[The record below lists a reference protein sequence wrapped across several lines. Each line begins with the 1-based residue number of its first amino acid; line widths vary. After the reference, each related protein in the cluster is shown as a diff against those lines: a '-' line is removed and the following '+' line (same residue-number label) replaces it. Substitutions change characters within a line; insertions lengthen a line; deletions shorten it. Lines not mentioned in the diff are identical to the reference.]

1 MNPRP
6 GLLLYCQ
13 HSLGL
18 GHLKRSWALAERL
31 SSAFRVILV
40 SGGAPPGDLV
50 PPKGID
56 VVELPPL
63 AQDADG
69 RLVVL
74 NGAGSL
80 EDVRRERTRLLVQ
93 TYLQIRP
100 AVVVIELFPFGRRKF
115 QDELIALLDE
125 TRRSPRPIVA
135 TSVRD
140 LLVGR
145 GANQQKHDDRARD
158 LVDAYFDLVLVHTD
172 ARFATLDETFR
183 PARRLTKPVFHTGFV
198 VPDTPEGVSIAR
210 GDGILVSGGGGRFA
224 ERLYLCAIDA
234 HDRLG
239 STAPP
244 MTIVAGPL
252 CGDAA
257 FARVREAA
265 GARRSI
271 DVRHTVQDLCE
282 AMRRAA
288 ASVSQC
294 GYNTALDIVRA
305 GVPALVV
312 PFNDNGDSEQTDRAQ
327 RLEQRNAVRMF
338 RGPLEAGALAEAI
351 GDVMR
356 FSPARAPLDMNGA
369 ERTTAIL
376 RAALAESV
384 VALKEPPHH
393 VARAFQA
400 REGI

>member
-1 MNPRP
+1 
-6 GLLLYCQ
+6 
-13 HSLGL
+13 
-18 GHLKRSWALAERL
+18 
-31 SSAFRVILV
+31 
-40 SGGAPPGDLV
+40 SGGAPPGDLAA
-50 PPKGID
+50 PKSID
-56 VVELPPL
+56 VIELPPL

-69 RLVVL
+69 QLVVL
-74 NGAGSL
+74 KGADSL

-93 TYLQIRP
+93 TYLQVRP

-115 QDELIALLDE
+115 KEELIALLDE

-145 GANQQKHDDRARD
+145 GADQQKHDDRARE

-172 ARFATLDETFR
+172 PRFATLDETFR
-183 PARRLTKPVFHTGFV
+183 PTHRLTKPVCHTGFV
-198 VPDTPEGVSIAR
+198 VPGAPAGVSIAH

-252 CGDAA
+252 CPDDAY
-257 FARVREAA
+257 ARVREAA
-265 GARRSI
+265 GRRQSI
-271 DVRHTVQDLCE
+271 DVWRTVADLCE

-288 ASVSQC
+288 VSVSQC

-305 GVPALVV
+305 AVPALVV

-327 RLEQRNAVRMF
+327 RLERLNAVRMF
-338 RGPLEAGALAEAI
+338 RGSLEGGALAEAI
-351 GDVMR
+351 RDVMR
-356 FSPARAPLDMNGA
+356 FSPAPTELDMNGA
-369 ERTTAIL
+369 ERTSTML
-376 RAALAESV
+376 RVALEEKWRGPVRPASAAL
-384 VALKEPPHH
+384 KGPPH
-393 VARAFQA
+393 V
-400 REGI
+400 

>member
-1 MNPRP
+1 MKPRP
-6 GLLLYCQ
+6 TLLLYCQ

-18 GHLKRSWALAERL
+18 GHLKRCWALAERL
-31 SSAFRVILV
+31 SSEFRVILV
-40 SGGAPPGDLV
+40 SGGAPPGDLA

-56 VVELPPL
+56 VIELPPL

-69 RLVVL
+69 EIVVL
-74 NGAGSL
+74 NGADSL

-93 TYLQIRP
+93 TYLQVRP

-115 QDELIALLDE
+115 KEELIALLDE
-125 TRRSPRPIVA
+125 TRRLPRPIVA

-145 GANQQKHDDRARD
+145 GADQQKHDDRARE

-172 ARFATLDETFR
+172 PRFATLDETFR
-183 PARRLTKPVFHTGFV
+183 PTHRLTKPVCHTGFV
-198 VPDTPEGVSIAR
+198 VPGAPAGVSIAH

-252 CGDAA
+252 CPDDAY
-257 FARVREAA
+257 ARVREAA
-265 GARRSI
+265 GRRQSI
-271 DVRHTVQDLCE
+271 DVWRTVADLCE

-288 ASVSQC
+288 VSVSQC

-305 GVPALVV
+305 AVPALVV

-327 RLEQRNAVRMF
+327 RLERLNAVRMF
-338 RGPLEAGALAEAI
+338 RGSLEGGALAEAI
-351 GDVMR
+351 RDVMR
-356 FSPARAPLDMNGA
+356 FSPAPTELDMNGA
-369 ERTTAIL
+369 ERTSTML
-376 RAALAESV
+376 RVALEEKWRGPVRPASAAL
-384 VALKEPPHH
+384 KGPPH
-393 VARAFQA
+393 V
-400 REGI
+400 